1 MRDDQLIFFIGA
13 PGSSWSRIASILE
26 YSPKLLLNLSDH
38 TSEREYY
45 IKNSKSWSHLVNHQG
60 SYFGT
65 GMEFGYRFES
75 PQDFYNKISFKKE
88 IAKAFTEHNEFK
100 NYLIKSHSLAYN
112 LDWLVETFP
121 TSKIIFVIKQPIEE
135 CVEWWQSAGGFDI
148 TYPKYDWYK
157 NKDLLKEFN
166 RQQYN
171 IKKFINECGYPVYA
185 PTNSFFKNK
194 LNIDIDNK
202 PVSEYIKAIQLLP
215 PSGEGDPDLRTQMC
229 FYNMEI

>member
-1 MRDDQLIFFIGA
+1 
-13 PGSSWSRIASILE
+13 
-26 YSPKLLLNLSDH
+26 
-38 TSEREYY
+38 
-45 IKNSKSWSHLVNHQG
+45 
-60 SYFGT
+60 
-65 GMEFGYRFES
+65 
-75 PQDFYNKISFKKE
+75 
-88 IAKAFTEHNEFK
+88 
-100 NYLIKSHSLAYN
+100 LAYC
-112 LDWLVETFP
+112 LDWLVGTFP

-171 IKKFINECGYPVYA
+171 IKKFINDCEYPVYA

-194 LNIDIDNK
+194 LSIDISNK

-215 PSGEGDPDLRTQMC
+215 PNGEGDPDLRTQMC